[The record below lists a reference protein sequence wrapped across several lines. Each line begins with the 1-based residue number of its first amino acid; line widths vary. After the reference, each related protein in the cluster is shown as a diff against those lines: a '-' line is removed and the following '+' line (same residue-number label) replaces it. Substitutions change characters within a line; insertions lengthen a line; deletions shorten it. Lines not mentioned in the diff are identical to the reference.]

1 MPTAV
6 RGEFQHQGHRLVY
19 DVYGEGQRPFVLLP
33 GLLLPRTMHGPL
45 AELLAERGNRV
56 ICLDLL
62 GHGESDRPRDMTR
75 YSMPLFAEQ
84 AIALLDHL
92 ELDEAVVGGTSLG
105 ANVTLEAAVQAPE
118 RIRGI
123 VVEMPVLDNALVAC
137 ALAFSPLLVY
147 LTLGEPLARVVSAT
161 VGRLPRGVWHWADV
175 GLDWIGQDPRPSGAV
190 LQGLFF
196 GRIAPPSSERR
207 AFETRALV
215 FGHPRDPIHPFNDA
229 DTRVRELPNGRLVEA
244 TSMIEFRLTPDRL
257 PNELARFL
265 DECWRPAEARSP
277 TRQPRRRNRGASA

>member
-1 MPTAV
+1 MSAAA
-6 RGEFQHQGHRLVY
+6 RGEFEHQGHRLVY
-19 DVYGEGQRPFVLLP
+19 DVYGEGPRPFLLLP
-33 GLLLPRTMHGPL
+33 GLLLPRTMHAPVAEAL
-45 AELLAERGNRV
+45 AGRGNRV

-62 GHGESDRPRDMTR
+62 GHGEADRPVDMAR

-92 ELDEAVVGGTSLG
+92 EVDEAVVGGTSLG
-105 ANVTLEAAVQAPE
+105 ANVTLEAAVLAPE
-118 RIRGI
+118 RMRGL

-147 LTLGEPLARVVSAT
+147 LTLGEPLARVVSAIA
-161 VGRLPRGVWHWADV
+161 RRAPRGLWHWADV
-175 GLDWIGQDPRPSGAV
+175 GIDWIGQDPRPSAAV

-207 AFETRALV
+207 AIDTRTLV
-215 FGHPRDPIHPFNDA
+215 FGHTRDPIHPFNDA
-229 DTRVRELPNGRLVEA
+229 DTLVRELPNGRLVEA

-257 PNELARFL
+257 LAELARFL
-265 DECWRPAEARSP
+265 DECWRPAEAR
-277 TRQPRRRNRGASA
+277 TGAQARPGRSAAS